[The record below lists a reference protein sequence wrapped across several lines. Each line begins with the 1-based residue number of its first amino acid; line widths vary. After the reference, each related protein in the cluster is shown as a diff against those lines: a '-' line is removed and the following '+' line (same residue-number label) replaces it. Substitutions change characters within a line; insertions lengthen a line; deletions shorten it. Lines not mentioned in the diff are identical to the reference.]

1 MRDVPKAERFERKTP
16 ATITVTWTG
25 TRLIAFVDATWN
37 PLTDYQ
43 GDQNLQK
50 CECCGADV
58 TSYLARL
65 NPHNKPNAE
74 GSRADIACEC
84 SNRVVA
90 WVGAPD

>member
-1 MRDVPKAERFERKTP
+1 MLRR
-16 ATITVTWTG
+16 
-25 TRLIAFVDATWN
+25 RL
-37 PLTDYQ
+37 
-43 GDQNLQK
+43 
-50 CECCGADV
+50 

-90 WVGAPD
+90 W